1 MTDAGPAREAAAVL
15 RERCGGAIDVGL
27 VLGSGWTAALDPLGA
42 RVGTRIAM
50 ADLPGFTAP
59 GVPGHAG
66 EVWLPTVGR
75 TRVAILAGRTHF
87 YEHHDVDAVGYSMRV
102 LAAAGARGVVL
113 TNAAGS
119 IRPEWPA
126 GTVVLIAD
134 HLNLTGA
141 SPLRGP
147 RFVDLTDA
155 YSPALRDLARHL
167 RPDLPEGV
175 YAQFAG
181 PQYETP
187 AEIAMARVLG
197 ADLVGMSTALETVV
211 ARSLGMEVLGVSLVT
226 NLAAGVGAEPVE
238 HGDVLRAAAAAAG
251 DLGGLLAQVLA
262 SWPS

>member
-1 MTDAGPAREAAAVL
+1 ML

-27 VLGSGWTAALDPLGA
+27 VLGSGWSGVLDPLGA
-42 RVGTRIAM
+42 RVGGRIAM
-50 ADLPGFTAP
+50 ADLPGFAAP
-59 GVPGHAG
+59 GVPGHPG
-66 EVWLPTVGR
+66 EVWLPKVGR
-75 TRVAILAGRTHF
+75 TQVAIFAGRTHF
-87 YEHHDVDAVGYSMRV
+87 YEQRDVDAVGASMRV

-119 IRPEWPA
+119 VRPEWSA
-126 GTVVLIAD
+126 GTVVLIRD

-155 YSPALRDLARHL
+155 YSPALRALAHEF

-175 YAQFAG
+175 YAQFSG

-211 ARSLGMEVLGVSLVT
+211 ARSLGLQVLGISLIT
-226 NLAAGVGAEPVE
+226 NLAAGVGSGPVA
-238 HGDVLRAAAAAAG
+238 HGDVLAAAASAAS
-251 DLGGLLAQVLA
+251 DLGGLLAQILA
-262 SWPS
+262 AWPR